1 MMKTAQMISRMMIVI
16 AVCLAGTLTFA
27 QTPQD
32 LDRALQHRVAGI
44 AKRYADSVVLRWAPS
59 TSALWTKAKVAGYR
73 IERAEM
79 QGSQPGAFTAL
90 TDAPVKPWN
99 MAQWEQYAIA
109 NPNADMDVMGPI
121 AVAAMLSEEN
131 MDPAD
136 YPTNDPGQVDA
147 LREARSRFEMA
158 YAMAA
163 LAAERSRDAATGLG
177 MRFVDKTARRG
188 VAYRYRITLLGDTRP
203 YTVDPASIDVGAE
216 PTRVTFDNA
225 GLSVDENDGSV
236 LIKWNNSTG
245 HSTFDVYRSQDGQSY
260 EKLTPSPLLTLQDG
274 VAPPSHS
281 FLDSNLVNYRV
292 YYYKITGNNAFA
304 ETDVIGILKAM
315 PRDLTPPDMPI
326 AVKAVHEGIRD
337 VVITWEMPE
346 PVNPDLVGFLIMRDT
361 AVDGDFTR
369 SIVEKPLD
377 KGARQFKDENVI
389 LGGTYY
395 YQVVAVDT
403 ARNAKPS
410 FPAYVAFADSV
421 PPSPGVLVKGTM
433 DTNGVVR
440 IIVRHPADRDLM
452 GYRLLHA
459 NDPSHEFT
467 VRRDL
472 FHEDSTFNRND
483 TIVIDTLEVRTL
495 TKNAY
500 YQVVALDYHY
510 NESVISNTLVVP
522 RPDIIAPV
530 APVIRDYAVSDSTI
544 NLEIVPSSSR
554 DVRNHV
560 VLRRLLDAQN
570 PDRVAWDSV
579 SRAGR
584 RDSVFEDRSPARSK
598 TYQYAVVA
606 YDSAGNKSPLSN
618 VVSITRVD
626 NMMRPAVSDLS
637 ASYDSTSKNVT
648 LRWTYQSLDEPHS
661 FVVYKRTGSG
671 MQSYALI
678 KDAARREYIDV
689 GAGKPSDTYAIKV
702 VCTSGAESVLSP
714 MATAR

>member
-1 MMKTAQMISRMMIVI
+1 MKHTSMKSWTI
-16 AVCLAGTLTFA
+16 AVVALFALHTAVKA
-27 QTPQD
+27 QTPDD
-32 LDRALQHRVAGI
+32 LNKALQHRVAGI
-44 AKRYADSVVLRWAPS
+44 AKRYTDSVVLRWAPS
-59 TSALWTKAKVAGYR
+59 TSALWSKAKASGYR
-73 IERAEM
+73 IERAEL
-79 QGSQPGAFTAL
+79 QGTLAGAFSSL
-90 TDAPVKPWN
+90 VDAPIKPWTT
-99 MAQWEQYAIA
+99 AQWEQYANA
-109 NPNADMDVMGPI
+109 NPNLDADAMGPV
-121 AVAAMLSEEN
+121 AVAAMLSEETL
-131 MDPAD
+131 DPAD

-147 LREARSRFEMA
+147 LREARTRFEMA
-158 YAMAA
+158 YSIAA

-177 MRFVDKTARRG
+177 MRYVDRTARAG
-188 VAYRYRITLLGDTRP
+188 VAYRYRITLLGDTKP
-203 YTVDPASIDVGAE
+203 YVVETASIDVAAD
-216 PTRVTFDNA
+216 PTRATFEGA
-225 GLSVDENDGSV
+225 GISVDEFDASV

-245 HSTFDVYRSQDGQSY
+245 HSTFDVFRSTDGQNY
-260 EKLTPSPLLTLQDG
+260 VKLTSSPLLTLQNEG
-274 VAPPSHS
+274 TTANNA
-281 FLDSNLVNYRV
+281 FLDSNLTNYTV
-292 YYYKITGNNAFA
+292 YTYRIVGNNAFA
-304 ETDVIGILKAM
+304 ETDVIGIVKAM
-315 PRDLTPPDMPI
+315 PRDVTPPAMPM
-326 AVKAVHEGIRD
+326 AVKAVHEGVRD
-337 VVITWEMPE
+337 VVITWEMTE
-346 PVNPDLVGFLIMRDT
+346 PVSPDLAGFFILRDT
-361 AVDGDFTR
+361 AVDGAFDR
-369 SIVEKPLD
+369 AIVEKPLD
-377 KGARQFKDENVI
+377 KGARQYRDENVI

-403 ARNAKPS
+403 AKNIVRS
-410 FPAYVAFADSV
+410 YPAYVAFADSI
-421 PPSPGVLVKGTM
+421 PPGPGELVKGTM

-440 IIVRHPADRDLM
+440 IVVQHPSDRDVM

-472 FHEDSTFNRND
+472 FHEDSVFNRAD
-483 TIVIDTLEVRTL
+483 TIVVDTLEVRTL

-510 NESVISNTLVVP
+510 NESVVSNTLVVP
-522 RPDIIAPV
+522 RPDVIAPV
-530 APVIRDYAVSDSTI
+530 APVISDYAVTDSTI
-544 NLEIVPSSSR
+544 ALEIVPSSSR

-648 LRWTYQSLDEPHS
+648 LRWTYQSLDEPHG